1 VLKGDA
7 GWPAAAEDRDLL
19 YFLAETFRAR
29 LVKELASDKD
39 SASPAAKQL
48 AHRGKALL
56 VELAEISLEVAQI
69 VIASDQDG
77 KPVLPSWFLV
87 EVTRDLPRLVA
98 ARS

>member
-1 VLKGDA
+1 
-7 GWPAAAEDRDLL
+7 L

-69 VIASDQDG
+69 VIASDQDS

>member
-1 VLKGDA
+1 
-7 GWPAAAEDRDLL
+7 L

-29 LVKELASDKD
+29 LVKELAADKD
-39 SASPAAKQL
+39 SASSAAKQL